1 RHPDFICRRE
11 RIDMTTRN
19 HTPRRWHV
27 GLGHGGHP
35 TVICTDPANPPGT
48 AVAFTVAREGRD
60 IADCENDARLI
71 AAAPDLLAAL
81 QRLRDDV
88 QTTHVGS
95 DERCNDCA
103 VCLSLKLADA
113 ALGKATY

>member
-1 RHPDFICRRE
+1 MSKP
-11 RIDMTTRN
+11 T
-19 HTPRRWHV
+19 HTPGPWRV
-27 GLGHGGHP
+27 GAYGT
-35 TVICTDPANPPGT
+35 TVMTGRPNSQANDTICSLYMPIHSGVGELLLPQDARTEQVDAN
-48 AVAFTVAREGRD
+48 
-60 IADCENDARLI
+60 ARLI

-88 QTTHVGS
+88 QAMHVGS

-113 ALGKATY
+113 ALSKV